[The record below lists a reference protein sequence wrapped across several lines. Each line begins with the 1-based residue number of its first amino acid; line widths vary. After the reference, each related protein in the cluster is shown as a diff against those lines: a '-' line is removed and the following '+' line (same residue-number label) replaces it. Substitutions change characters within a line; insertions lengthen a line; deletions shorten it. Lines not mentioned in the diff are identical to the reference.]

1 MAGISFS
8 KADERKWA
16 SIIKMLEAD
25 MKPRVKGWSELK
37 ERLGVGFQVRGTPR
51 GRRMRMVYISRFY
64 KILRE
69 VIATTVY
76 QYPHL
81 FFKAEH
87 DPADPL
93 AGDDMAKTTE
103 IVEDLGND
111 ALQLMRTQ
119 AKMRQ
124 AVFDALF
131 CYRGYLKLGV
141 MPPEGSLQPSYIA
154 TDAIPPNFPYVS
166 RIPAEFMMVDPLCPP
181 EDFDAAGYVVEK
193 MRVSVDDL
201 IADTL
206 RFTDGTVMDKLRGL
220 RAQPGGA
227 GAATSMLT
235 PEDDRT
241 HTDQE
246 KETLEEAHKIGN
258 TRWMYEVHSRLD
270 KARYTFVDGIK
281 EPIEAIDHPM
291 VISTAESFPTAPD
304 PFTGEI
310 LLQRPPEEANLEAGG
325 GAGINDNKR
334 FVIDSGYQYRS
345 IVLDTSENYYG
356 TAVMEYENPIQD
368 ALIRS
373 VSTRMEILEKF
384 KVIAKMAKKEY
395 DQNANLKRNLKDLD
409 HGEIISLEDPSSLM
423 GHDWGQVPSD
433 QIRVE
438 RDLLAYEEDMI
449 RASSTTDSDTA
460 TEAAINATAG
470 QQNAALNQQPVED
483 AYIWIGRNTLNILAD
498 PILGSA
504 VNYDAMTT
512 KFGQDSIRGAL
523 GAWRQRGRVNIN
535 VAAGSMNV
543 LYEQLHRDRTE
554 RMVAALRES
563 PNIDHLELDRYILRA
578 SGETAPDKVLK
589 ADANIDAA
597 KSAELENALILL
609 QVVDPGVTPGED
621 HSTHI
626 RLQNPDSLS
635 QYPQFA
641 DQAPERQQLILQIA
655 EKHEAAH
662 HDAMAEESGRL
673 DGVVAGAPDEG
684 PSDIIGQVQSN
695 AQTTQDVV
703 SKEAEEAAKPGATG

>member
-8 KADERKWA
+8 AADEKKW
-16 SIIKMLEAD
+16 STTIKMLEKD
-25 MKPRVKGWSELK
+25 MRPRAKEWSELK
-37 ERLGVGFQVRGTPR
+37 ERLGVKFRVRGTPS

-64 KILRE
+64 KVLRE

-93 AGDDMAKTTE
+93 AGDDMSRTTE
-103 IVEDLGND
+103 IIEDLGND

-131 CYRGYLKLGV
+131 SYRGYLKLGI

-154 TDAIPPNFPYVS
+154 SDAIPPNFPYVS
-166 RIPAEFMMVDPLCPP
+166 RIPAEYMMVDPLCPP

-201 IADTL
+201 IKDTL
-206 RFTDGTVMDKLRGL
+206 RFTDGTVMSKLKGL
-220 RAQPGGA
+220 QTQEGG
-227 GAATSMLT
+227 GGGLTSMLT

-246 KETLEEAHKIGN
+246 KETLEEAHKISN

-270 KARYTFVDGIK
+270 RARYTFLDGIK

-291 VISTAESFPTAPD
+291 VITTAESFPSAPD

-310 LLQRPPEEANLEAGG
+310 LLQRPPEEANPEVG
-325 GAGINDNKR
+325 GAAGITSNKR
-334 FVIDSGYQYRS
+334 FVVDSGYQYRS

-356 TAVMEYENPIQD
+356 TAIMEYENPIQD

-395 DQNANLKRNLKDLD
+395 DLDPNLKKNLKDLD
-409 HGEIISLEDPSSLM
+409 HGEIISLEDPNSLQ
-423 GHDWGQVPSD
+423 GHNWGQLPSD
-433 QIRVE
+433 HIRVE

-449 RASSTTDSDTA
+449 RASSSVDSDTA

-483 AYIWIGRNTLNILAD
+483 AYIWIGRNTLNILGRGVD
-498 PILGSA
+498 
-504 VNYDAMTT
+504 YDAMTT
-512 KFGQDSIRGAL
+512 KFGQDSIHAAL
-523 GAWRQRGRVNIN
+523 EAWRQRGRVNID

-578 SGETAPDKVLK
+578 SGETAPDKILK
-589 ADANIDAA
+589 SDANIDAA
-597 KSAELENALILL
+597 KSAELENAIILL
-609 QVVDPGVTPGED
+609 QLVDPGVTPGED

-641 DQAPERQQLILQIA
+641 EQAPERQQLIMQIA

-673 DGVVAGAPDEG
+673 GGVAAGAEDEG
-684 PSDIIGQVQSN
+684 PSDLISQVQSN

-703 SKEAEEAAKPGATG
+703 SKEAEEAAK

>member
-8 KADERKWA
+8 AADEKKWG

-25 MKPRVKGWSELK
+25 MKPRAKEWSELK
-37 ERLGVGFQVRGTPR
+37 ERLGVKFQVRGTPR

-103 IVEDLGND
+103 IIEDLGND

-124 AVFDALF
+124 AVFDARF
-131 CYRGYLKLGV
+131 CYRGYLKLGL

-154 TDAIPPNFPYVS
+154 SDAIPPNFPYVS
-166 RIPAEFMMVDPLCPP
+166 RIPAEFMLVDPLCPP

-201 IADTL
+201 IADKV
-206 RFTDGTVMDKLRGL
+206 RFNDDRVMIRLKGL
-220 RAQPGGA
+220 QTQEGG
-227 GAATSMLT
+227 GGGLTSMLT

-241 HTDQE
+241 HTDRE
-246 KETLEEAHKIGN
+246 KETLEEAHKIAN
-258 TRWMYEVHSRLD
+258 TRWMYEVHSRID
-270 KARYTFVDGIK
+270 KARYTFLDGIK

-291 VISTAESFPTAPD
+291 VITTTESFPSAPD

-310 LLQRPPEEANLEAGG
+310 LLQRPPEEANPEVG
-325 GAGINDNKR
+325 GAAGLASGKR
-334 FVIDSGYQYRS
+334 FVVDSGYQYHS
-345 IVLDTSENYYG
+345 IVLDTSENFYG
-356 TAVMEYENPIQD
+356 TSIMEYENPIQD

-395 DQNANLKRNLKDLD
+395 DQNANLKKNLKDLD
-409 HGEIISLEDPSSLM
+409 HGEIISLEDPNSLQ
-423 GHDWGQVPSD
+423 GHDWGQLPSD

-449 RASSTTDSDTA
+449 RASSSSDSNTA

-470 QQNAALNQQPVED
+470 QQNAALNQQPIAD
-483 AYIWIGRNTLNILAD
+483 AYIWIGRNALNILAD
-498 PILGSA
+498 PILGRG
-504 VNYDAMTT
+504 VNYDEMTT
-512 KFGQDSIRGAL
+512 KFGQDSIRAAL
-523 GAWRQRGRVNIN
+523 EAWRQRGKVNVN

-589 ADANIDAA
+589 SDANVDAA
-597 KSAELENALILL
+597 KSAELENALILM

-626 RLQNPDSLS
+626 RLQNPDSIS
-635 QYPQFA
+635 QYPQFQ
-641 DQAPERQQLILQIA
+641 DQAPERQQLIMQIA

-662 HDAMAEESGRL
+662 HDAMAQESGRL
-673 DGVVAGAPDEG
+673 DGIVAGSPDDG
-684 PSDIIGQVQSN
+684 PSDLIGQVQSN
-695 AQTTQDVV
+695 AQETQDVV
-703 SKEAEEAAKPGATG
+703 SKEAEEAGQ